1 MKKFSIHPISIIL
14 WLWLFIVLGIVPAI
28 SYILA
33 IVIHE
38 LGHFWVAKKLGYN
51 LSKFSIS
58 PYGFSLSYNNQ
69 NFDFK
74 DEIKIALSGPL
85 ANFISVFIILAFW
98 WVFPS
103 IYFFTESFVL
113 ISIVLAL
120 FNLLP
125 AYPLDGGRIFIN
137 FASFFFD
144 EKIAKRITVIFNYIL
159 AVVFL
164 ILFVF
169 CLFINFN
176 PTYFLFSCFLFVGAM
191 NLNFVSKYEKIN
203 IFRKREKN
211 FSSPVLL
218 CVYPDVTIRE
228 LINKIQTSK
237 THIFYLILN
246 DGKIINLSEKII
258 INLSKNYSYDT
269 KIKEILKKS

>member
-1 MKKFSIHPISIIL
+1 MKKFSVHPISIIL
-14 WLWLFIVLGIVPAI
+14 WIWLFVVLGWLPAI

-38 LGHFWVAKKLGYN
+38 LGHFFIAKKLGYN

-58 PYGFSLSYNNQ
+58 PYGFSLSYSNQ

-74 DEIKIALSGPL
+74 DELKIAIAGPL
-85 ANFISVFIILAFW
+85 ANFLFAFVILGVW
-98 WVFPS
+98 WIFPS
-103 IYFFTESFVL
+103 TYFFTEDFVL
-113 ISIVLAL
+113 ISIVIAL

-125 AYPLDGGRIFIN
+125 AYPLDGGRIFVNI
-137 FASFFFD
+137 ASYFFD
-144 EKIAKRITVIFNYIL
+144 ESVAKKITIIFNYLL

-164 ILFVF
+164 VIFVV

-176 PTYFLFSCFLFVGAM
+176 PTYLLFACFLFAGAL
-191 NLNFVSKYEKIN
+191 NLNFVSRYEKIS
-203 IFRKREKN
+203 IFCKKNKN
-211 FSSPVLL
+211 FASPVLL

-237 THIFYLILN
+237 THIFYLILD
-246 DGKIINLSEKII
+246 DGKIVNLSEKII
-258 INLSKNYSYDT
+258 INLSKKYNFET
-269 KIKEILKKS
+269 KIEEILKK